1 MSLISEA
8 LRKVQNQR
16 AHNPELGF
24 DDKNQSFNYM
34 DRPNRTGLMVGLGVF
49 IIILIGLVAGLTVIL
64 INKDTSQT
72 DQKTISA
79 KSETLTPEPVAQ
91 PSISKPT
98 TEVVNPGTELPTPA
112 KPIAEPNQEIV
123 DWLAQ
128 SKVTG
133 IRITDS
139 SSKVILNNDAFMPDD
154 VVNMGLGLKILK
166 IEEQRIILI
175 DSNGVK
181 YVKLL

>member
-16 AHNPELGF
+16 SHSPELGS
-24 DDKNQSFNYM
+24 DDKNQSFNYTH
-34 DRPNRTGLMVGLGVF
+34 RPNRTGLMIGLGVS
-49 IIILIGLVAGLTVIL
+49 IIVLIGLVAGLTVTL
-64 INKDTSQT
+64 INRDKFQT
-72 DQKTISA
+72 VQKPVSD
-79 KSETLTPEPVAQ
+79 KSEIPTPEKVAQ
-91 PSISKPT
+91 PSVPKPT
-98 TEVVNPGTELPTPA
+98 TEAA
-112 KPIAEPNQEIV
+112 KPEKPAAEPNQEIV

-139 SSKVILNNDAFMPDD
+139 SSKVILNNDAFMPGDI
-154 VVNMGLGLKILK
+154 VNMNLRLEILK

>member
-16 AHNPELGF
+16 ANNPELGF
-24 DDKNQSFNYM
+24 DDKNQSFNYV

-64 INKDTSQT
+64 INKDKSQT
-72 DQKTISA
+72 VQKPASA
-79 KSETLTPEPVAQ
+79 KSEIPAPEQIAQ
-91 PSISKPT
+91 PSIPKPT
-98 TEVVNPGTELPTPA
+98 TEAA
-112 KPIAEPNQEIV
+112 KPEKPAAEPNQEIV

-133 IRITDS
+133 VRITDS

-154 VVNMGLGLKILK
+154 TVNMDLGLKILK